1 MIDSV
6 RKYKLD
12 INRSSRRLSS
22 IINLRRFHNWI
33 KRTMIKETVEILK
46 NTYDIKDIALLDLA
60 VGKGGDINK
69 WYYNDIYNVVGI
81 DIDDKSINGY
91 QGAKE
96 RYNKLLNKVKKK
108 DMPIPKYNFYV
119 YDLSDP
125 DNINHIDYHLR
136 DKKFNIVSC
145 QFAIHY
151 FFRDEESLDTLLKII
166 SMYIDK
172 HGFFIGTTMDGSKVN
187 QMFMNGNIID
197 KKLYYLENKTN
208 LEDSVSFYG
217 NRYIASLGEKEGETH
232 YFVDKPSEEYMVDI
246 QELTRMCKKYNL
258 RFIGTT
264 HFEKW
269 YDIYI
274 KHNNK
279 YLSKEEKEFSFLN
292 FSYVFYAN

>member
-1 MIDSV
+1 MTDST
-6 RKYKLD
+6 RKYKID
-12 INRSSRRLSS
+12 KNNRRFSS

-33 KRTMIKETVEILK
+33 KRTIIRETVETLK
-46 NTYDIKDIALLDLA
+46 KTYDIKNISLLDLA
-60 VGKGGDINK
+60 VGRGGDIKK
-69 WYYNDIYNVVGI
+69 WYDNGIYNVVGI

-96 RYNKLLNKVKKK
+96 RYNKLVNRLKK
-108 DMPIPKYNFYV
+108 MNLPLPKYNFYV
-119 YDLSDP
+119 YDLSKLKS
-125 DNINHIDYHLR
+125 INHIDYHLK
-136 DKKFNIVSC
+136 DKKFSIVSC

-151 FFRDEESLDTLLKII
+151 FFRDEESLDTLLRII

-187 QMFMNGNIID
+187 QMFMDGNIID
-197 KKLYYLENKTN
+197 KKLYYLENKTD

-217 NRYIASLGEKEGETH
+217 NKYIASLGEKEGETH
-232 YFVDKPSEEYMVDI
+232 YFADKSSEEYMVDI
-246 QELTRMCKKYNL
+246 QELIRMCKKYNL

-269 YDIYI
+269 YDIYT
-274 KHNNK
+274 KNNNK